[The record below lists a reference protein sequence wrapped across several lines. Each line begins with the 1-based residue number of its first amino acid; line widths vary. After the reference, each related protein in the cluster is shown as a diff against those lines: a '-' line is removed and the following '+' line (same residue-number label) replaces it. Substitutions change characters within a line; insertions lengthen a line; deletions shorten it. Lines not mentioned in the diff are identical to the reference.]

1 MNMEILGNYWG
12 VYDMTKEELLE
23 SITCLCVEG
32 SEVLTK
38 TELSTAILRE
48 IEKYRNRNETRPDW
62 V

>member
-1 MNMEILGNYWG
+1 
-12 VYDMTKEELLE
+12 MTKEELLE